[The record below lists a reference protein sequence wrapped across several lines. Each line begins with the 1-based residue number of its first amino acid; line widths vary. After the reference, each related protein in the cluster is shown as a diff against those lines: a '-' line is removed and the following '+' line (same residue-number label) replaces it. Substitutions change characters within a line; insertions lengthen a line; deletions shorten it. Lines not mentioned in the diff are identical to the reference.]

1 MAEPAA
7 RKPASPLHVWRWPLH
22 WQIMLGLLIGA
33 ALGYLAGSTALDA
46 AVQTLGDKRRAAD
59 IVTGAISPAEADQLT
74 TVQALLTRWLYL
86 IADLVGDLFISGL
99 KLIIVPIV
107 TSSIILA
114 VVNIGS
120 GKGFGR
126 LGGKTLAYYA
136 CTSLIAILVGLTLV
150 NLVEPGISKHVAP
163 NDAWKAENVIIG
175 QPPFDEHKPESVGIL
190 QGRDLSAFA
199 DAQAEVE
206 AKAGG
211 KTGTDFLDVFREMVP
226 PNIVA
231 AAANGSLLG
240 LIVVSLVIGYFLARY
255 DHESQGIVV
264 GFVKGVYDITLKI
277 TDLVLALA
285 PIGVLGLLAATVA
298 EQYAKLAPDD
308 RFADFIEGIV
318 TFAGVALGALAFHF
332 LITMPL
338 IMCLIARVNPLRH
351 YKAMAPALMTAFS
364 TASSSATLPLTIE
377 CVEDRAGVSNRVASF
392 TLPLGATVNMDGT
405 ALYECVA
412 AIFICQAFGIDLT
425 LGQQF
430 MIVVVA
436 LLTSV
441 GVAGVPAASLVAI
454 IVILQAVQ
462 NQLPPGLLPEGVLLT
477 SGLGLL
483 FVFDRP
489 LDMCRTAVNIFSDSV
504 GAVTIAKTEGETDVL
519 TV

>member
-1 MAEPAA
+1 MAEPAD
-7 RKPASPLHVWRWPLH
+7 RKPVSILTVWRWPLH
-22 WQIMLGLLIGA
+22 WQILLGLVIGA
-33 ALGYLAGSTALDA
+33 ALGYLSGSTAL
-46 AVQTLGDKRRAAD
+46 AVATQTLGDKRQAAAV
-59 IVTGAISPAEADQLT
+59 VTGALTLAEADQLT
-74 TVQALLTRWLYL
+74 TWQALVTRWLYL
-86 IADLVGDLFISGL
+86 IADLIGDMFINGL

-126 LGGKTLAYYA
+126 LGGKTLGYYA
-136 CTSLIAILVGLTLV
+136 CTSLVAILIGLTLV
-150 NLVEPGISKHVAP
+150 NIVAP
-163 NDAWKAENVIIG
+163 GTSPATAPGSASGSEDGSV
-175 QPPFDEHKPESVGIL
+175 VGIL

-199 DAQAEVE
+199 DAQAQVE

-226 PNIVA
+226 PNLVA
-231 AAANGSLLG
+231 AAADGSLLG
-240 LIVVSLVIGYFLARY
+240 LIVVSLIIGYFLARY
-255 DHESQGIVV
+255 THPSQGILV
-264 GFVKGVYDITLKI
+264 GFVQGVYDITLKI

-308 RFADFIEGIV
+308 RFADFLGGIV
-318 TFAGVALGALAFHF
+318 KFAAVALGALAIHF
-332 LITMPL
+332 LIVLPL
-338 IMCLIARVNPLRH
+338 ILCFIARVNPLRH

-364 TASSSATLPLTIE
+364 TASSSATLPLTME
-377 CVEDRAGVSNRVASF
+377 CVEDRAGVSNRIASF

-462 NQLPPGLLPEGVLLT
+462 NQLPAGALPEGVLLT
-477 SGLGLL
+477 GGLGLL

-504 GAVTIAKTEGETDVL
+504 GAVTIAKSEGETDIL